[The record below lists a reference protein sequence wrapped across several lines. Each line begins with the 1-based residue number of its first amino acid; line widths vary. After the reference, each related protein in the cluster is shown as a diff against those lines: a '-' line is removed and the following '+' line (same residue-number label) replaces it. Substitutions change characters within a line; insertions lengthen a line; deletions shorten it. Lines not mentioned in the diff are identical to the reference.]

1 MINGSNPPIR
11 IERESNEFAVQ
22 SITLNQQTIND
33 RFNDLPE
40 VMDSILDPV
49 VSAADRAESAAE
61 RAEEA
66 ASNALEG
73 VEEIQRELSD
83 IMDTASS
90 VETEVQDMSAM
101 LSEMEDKQNARLIE
115 EREEQKTANG
125 HLSDLFDVV
134 SDMSKTIQRLEQ
146 KIDLVNDVVDDLKN
160 STDDK
165 CQELRTTL
173 RKIAEGV

>member
-49 VSAADRAESAAE
+49 VSAAE
-61 RAEEA
+61 RAEGAAEQA
-66 ASNALEG
+66 EQSASNALEG

-90 VETEVQDMSAM
+90 VETEVQDMAAM

-115 EREEQKTANG
+115 EREEQKTANN

-160 STDDK
+160 STDGK